1 MNLFNSKTNKIEKFV
16 PIKENEVSMYVC
28 GPTVYNHAHIGNAR
42 PIVVFDLLRRVLE
55 HEGYKVHYVS
65 NFTDIDDKIVDKAI
79 LENVS
84 EEEVSKK
91 YIEAYDEIRGKLHAN
106 FLDACPKVTEN
117 MDNIINFIKELIEK
131 DVAYN
136 VDGNV
141 YFRVSKVKDYG
152 NISNQDLE
160 ALQVGARIERNQ
172 EKENP
177 LDFVLW
183 KKTKEGIVWD
193 SPWGKGRPGWHTECV
208 VMIHKEFNEEL
219 IDIHGGGQD
228 LKFPHHENESAQNK
242 ALHHHDLANYWV
254 HNAMLNIDN
263 EKMSKSL
270 GNVQWAKDF
279 IAEFGSNV
287 SRWILLSTH
296 YRLVLN
302 ITDELIHQAI
312 TEVSRIESALNKA
325 SVLLQVNDM
334 SSDRIEEES
343 FTRFFEALKDD
354 LNVANAQKEVFAL
367 LKQLNQSIRAK
378 DIDSLSSQYAT
389 ILKMMN
395 VLGLDFDLIKLNE
408 EDVENMRLWE
418 KFKKE
423 KNFAEADKI
432 RDLLSERGI
441 I

>member
-117 MDNIINFIKELIEK
+117 MDNIINFIKELLEK

-389 ILKMMN
+389 ILKMIN

>member
-389 ILKMMN
+389 ILKMIN

>member
-84 EEEVSKK
+84 EEEISEK
-91 YIEAYDEIRGKLHAN
+91 YIDAYDDIREKLHAN

-152 NISNQDLE
+152 KISNQDLE

-228 LKFPHHENESAQNK
+228 LKFPHH
-242 ALHHHDLANYWV
+242 Y
-254 HNAMLNIDN
+254 
-263 EKMSKSL
+263 
-270 GNVQWAKDF
+270 
-279 IAEFGSNV
+279 
-287 SRWILLSTH
+287 
-296 YRLVLN
+296 
-302 ITDELIHQAI
+302 
-312 TEVSRIESALNKA
+312 
-325 SVLLQVNDM
+325 
-334 SSDRIEEES
+334 
-343 FTRFFEALKDD
+343 
-354 LNVANAQKEVFAL
+354 
-367 LKQLNQSIRAK
+367 
-378 DIDSLSSQYAT
+378 T
-389 ILKMMN
+389 IMT
-395 VLGLDFDLIKLNE
+395 
-408 EDVENMRLWE
+408 
-418 KFKKE
+418 
-423 KNFAEADKI
+423 
-432 RDLLSERGI
+432 
-441 I
+441 